1 MKIVVAKLIAREVE
15 RSVEEI
21 ADLIEVPPKLEM
33 GDYSFPCFRS
43 AKDFRK
49 SPIEIARDLAS
60 EIRVGRGVDRVEA
73 VGGYLNFF
81 VDRRVFVDR
90 VLNRVLKF
98 DFVDSVRR
106 VGVEYPSPNT
116 NKPLHVGHLRNMAIG
131 NAITSLL
138 KAVGNEVF
146 HLNLFNDRGI
156 LICKSMIG
164 YERFAKGETPGS
176 VGVKGDKFVGDLYV
190 KFSQESKKNPDLDKL
205 AEEKLRLWEA
215 GDEETIK
222 LWGKMNDWAYEGI
235 SETCELFG
243 LEEVDASYYES
254 KIYKDGRKIVEEGL
268 RDGVFVEK
276 DGAIIVDL
284 KDEGLGEKVLLRK
297 DGTSVYITQDLVLA
311 KKKIADFDLDSSYY
325 VVGAD
330 QKYHFEVLFSVLNK
344 LGMKKDWKHL
354 SYGMVRLPSGKMS
367 SRDGVVVMADDL
379 IKEAMD
385 IARRGLVARGSCDEL
400 EKRARVIAL
409 AAIKYSL
416 LKVDTNRDIAFDT
429 ERALEFEGDTGP
441 YLLYSYARAS
451 SLLRKAGSVGYED
464 CRVDDVEYRLVKR
477 LDEFECVVRKAYE
490 GLAPNMI
497 VNYCGELARDFNEFY
512 HACPVLGGSKEG
524 FRLKVVER
532 FRDVLGK
539 GLGLLGIEKLE
550 EM

>member
-451 SLLRKAGSVGYED
+451 SLLRKAGSVGYEN